1 MLRDVPAGSES
12 LALPKDVLDRYW
24 EGSLPLV
31 KFFYILV
38 VFVVDDVE
46 VFRSVPGR
54 VEENVLM
61 IAVEDDVLT
70 PVVGL

>member
-12 LALPKDVLDRYW
+12 LALPKDVLDWDW

>member
-1 MLRDVPAGSES
+1 
-12 LALPKDVLDRYW
+12 
-24 EGSLPLV
+24 LPLV

>member
-1 MLRDVPAGSES
+1 
-12 LALPKDVLDRYW
+12 
-24 EGSLPLV
+24 V